1 MHKIPWLLPLIGA
14 ILGVFAIF
22 ASILFA
28 TTSTQEMVG
37 YSMACAFAIV
47 PYVFVRSVTE
57 LANDRDE
64 LRELRRIA
72 ELLAKAQNPK
82 P

>member
-1 MHKIPWLLPLIGA
+1 MHKIPWLLPLFGA
-14 ILGVFAIF
+14 IFGFVAIF
-22 ASILFA
+22 ASIFF
-28 TTSTQEMVG
+28 TSTAQQEMVG

-47 PYVFVRSVTE
+47 PYVLVRSVTE
-57 LANDRDE
+57 LADDRDE
-64 LRELRRIA
+64 LRELRGIR